1 MVDGGRPGNGGG
13 VSTAAVATDNEARE
27 ADHDVGTYAVVL
39 YFDEDTEDQLL
50 ALWAALDV
58 HGVDSA
64 ARTYG
69 AGYRPH
75 LTLTIVDVPD
85 ADYLVEALEEPLA
98 DVVGLPVTLASLGFF
113 VPSPCPAYLAVTP
126 TSHLLTLHQQVY
138 DALEDLP
145 CWDHYLPGGWMP
157 HCTLAMRVDLTSP
170 VAHVVSR
177 TALPI
182 HATVASA
189 HLVEI
194 PGDGGVGST
203 VARFGADVQIPTQP
217 VARHRAGPR
226 HRRVRRLVQTIALR

>member
-1 MVDGGRPGNGGG
+1 V
-13 VSTAAVATDNEARE
+13 
-27 ADHDVGTYAVVL
+27 DHDARTYAVVL
-39 YFDEDTEDQLL
+39 HFDDDTEDQLL

-75 LTLTIVDVPD
+75 LTLAIVDADEPD
-85 ADYLVEALEEPLA
+85 RLVESLEAPLA
-98 DVVGLPVTLASLGFF
+98 EVGGLPVTLASLGFF
-113 VPSPCPAYLAVTP
+113 VPHPCPAYLSVTP
-126 TSHLLTLHQQVY
+126 TSRLLALHEQVY
-138 DALEDLP
+138 DALDGTL
-145 CWDHYLPGGWMP
+145 CWDHYLPGAWMP

-182 HATVASA
+182 HATVSAA

-194 PGDGGVGST
+194 PKDGGVGST
-203 VARFGADVQIPTQP
+203 LARFGADAQIPSQA

-226 HRRVRRLVQTIALR
+226 HRRVRRLTPIPLR